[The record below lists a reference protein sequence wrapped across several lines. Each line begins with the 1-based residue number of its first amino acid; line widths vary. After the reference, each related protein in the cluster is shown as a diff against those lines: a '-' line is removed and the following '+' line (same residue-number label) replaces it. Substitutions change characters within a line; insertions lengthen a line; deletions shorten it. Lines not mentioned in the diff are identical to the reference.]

1 MSESPQYDLPDGFGT
16 DARALLLAVREGRA
30 EDVAELV
37 APLTAAERRACLP
50 VLKAWRKDVRDDWT
64 EGHLER
70 RNALRAAG
78 AACTTGAAAVVP
90 WLAAAEL
97 AWSSRGV
104 SPVLD
109 ALADRDP
116 EWLGQVAHRLAER
129 RTVARDEYPLIAGL
143 VRAAGCEPPTTDGF
157 VLGWELSG
165 IGSKGSPVRK
175 ALRED
180 PFLTVMV
187 PRLFEVPE
195 AGSNLQYTAWNNDP
209 GWAAALAGLAEEGR
223 LDREMLLDGC
233 LSRLSRETR
242 LGLVRGFLI
251 LLTALDPTEDEYA
264 ARTLAW
270 VRMVPDA
277 HSLAAARAQ
286 EVLAGL
292 DAAGRLET
300 EHLVEVSRAALTRPE
315 KKIVRTQ
322 LTMLD
327 KAVKRGG
334 PGTEELLLAVTEV
347 FGHEEHS
354 LKERGLT
361 LLIRHRKR
369 VDGTVLAGIAAG
381 LDQLGP
387 DLRARATE
395 AFGDALADDVLP
407 DEAGGSDGSGEA
419 DALPPAP
426 LPEPLEREPMGLAE
440 LVEEIA
446 ALPWG
451 DAAPMPRQERV
462 LGALALHAHADLL
475 GLRAALE
482 PVLRRWLE
490 RWTEDGHLYLA
501 WYWQPSLLVSLMG
514 ALPEEDV
521 ALVRRRELDSQCPHS
536 AVGRVLLL
544 RADEIAARLHT
555 DPLPF
560 LLATP
565 TWSTGTIDPSVLV
578 ERLVAYERAGT
589 EPGTVDL
596 DLALLRLDR
605 EVPPG
610 AVKAAAELT
619 SPAGR
624 RLAARLA
631 AGPLPDPAV
640 FRERERLGLRTPRPG
655 VLVRLDPVP
664 GHEEFSEPFRSLLG
678 AYDPLNE
685 RCRRCELG
693 GDCTP
698 QSLALLP
705 QHREIV
711 AARMLVTAART
722 GDGDDLGEAA
732 SVLPALAESGGPAGP
747 ATHLLLAYGLGSRRA
762 DERLSAVD
770 ALLVLAARGQLDAD
784 RLGRDVAELVSL
796 RRLTLQ
802 RVATSLRETVRTGAH
817 ATAWAVLSAALPSLL
832 SEEAAPHG
840 LPAVLTLAAES
851 AEGCGAR
858 GSIPAIDALAARP
871 GSSQTVKQ
879 ARRIKSALARQR

>member
-1 MSESPQYDLPDGFGT
+1 MRGLPDYDIPDEITT
-16 DARALLLAVREGRA
+16 DAHALLHAVRKGRA
-30 EDVAELV
+30 EDVAKLV

-50 VLKAWRKDVRDDWT
+50 VLKSWRKGVRNDRAD
-64 EGHLER
+64 GHDR
-70 RNALRAAG
+70 IRTALRTAG
-78 AACTTGAAAVVP
+78 AACSTGVTAAVQ

-97 AWSSRGV
+97 RWSTRDP
-104 SPVLD
+104 SPILA
-109 ALADRDP
+109 ALGDRDP
-116 EWLGQVAHRLAER
+116 DWLGQVAHRMAER
-129 RTVARDEYPLIAGL
+129 RAVARDEYPLIAGL

-165 IGSKGSPVRK
+165 IGSVGSPVRK
-175 ALRED
+175 ALGDD

-195 AGSNLQYTAWNNDP
+195 AGSNLQYTAWSDDP

-223 LDREMLLDGC
+223 LDRETLLDGC

-251 LLTALDPTEDEYA
+251 LLTALAPTEDEYA
-264 ARTLAW
+264 ARTLTW

-277 HSLAAARAQ
+277 HPLAAARAQ

-292 DAAGRLET
+292 DAAGRLES

-315 KKIVRTQ
+315 KKIVRAQ

-334 PGTEELLLAVTEV
+334 PGVQELLLAATDV

-354 LKERGLT
+354 LQERGLA
-361 LLIRHRKR
+361 LLVRHRKHAS
-369 VDGTVLAGIAAG
+369 DAVLAGIAAG

-395 AFGDALADDVLP
+395 AFGDVLAGQSTLLP
-407 DEAGGSDGSGEA
+407 SDEGDG
-419 DALPPAP
+419 LPPVP
-426 LPEPLEREPMGLAE
+426 SPEPLESAPLTTAE

-451 DAAPMPRQERV
+451 DAEPVRQERV
-462 LGALALHAHADLL
+462 LSALVMHAHADLP

-482 PVLRRWLE
+482 PVVG
-490 RWTEDGHLYLA
+490 RWTETWTRDGNLYLA
-501 WYWQPSLLVSLMG
+501 WYWQPSLLVSVMG
-514 ALPEEDV
+514 ALPEEEV
-521 ALVRRRELDSQCPHS
+521 EPIRRRELDRQCPHS
-536 AVGRVLLL
+536 AVGSVPLL
-544 RADEIAARLHT
+544 RVAEIAARLHT

-578 ERLVAYERAGT
+578 ERLAAYERAGT
-589 EPGTVDL
+589 EPGRADL

-610 AVKAAAELT
+610 AVAAAAQLT
-619 SPAGR
+619 SAAGR

-640 FRERERLGLRTPRPG
+640 FREKERLGLRTPRPG
-655 VLVRLDPVP
+655 VLVRTEAVA
-664 GHEEFSEPFRSLLG
+664 GHEDFSEPFRSLLD
-678 AYDPLNE
+678 AYDPLRS
-685 RCRRCELG
+685 RCQCQGG
-693 GDCTP
+693 GDCTA

-711 AARMLVTAART
+711 AARMLVTVAGTAG
-722 GDGDDLGEAA
+722 GDYIGEAA
-732 SVLPALAESGGPAGP
+732 SVLPALAESHGPAGP

-762 DERLSAVD
+762 DERLFTVD

-784 RLGRDVAELVSL
+784 RLGRDIAELTSL
-796 RRLTLQ
+796 RRLALH
-802 RVATSLRETVRTGAH
+802 RVATALREIVRTRAH
-817 ATAWAVLSAALPSLL
+817 ATVWAVLSAALPPLL
-832 SEEAAPHG
+832 SRETPHG

-858 GSIPAIDALAARP
+858 GSIPEIDELAARP

-879 ARRIKSALARQR
+879 ARRIRSALGRAS